1 MQTSIFMKS
10 VMKLQ
15 ICLKPNQSLTM
26 SSGLVSIKFGSNKLE
41 ALAFILA
48 IASNLGKNWELFA
61 RTIFGK
67 WEVLKEAQYLLE

>member
-15 ICLKPNQSLTM
+15 ICLKPNQSSTM
-26 SSGLVSIKFGSNKLE
+26 SSGLVSIKFGLNKLE
-41 ALAFILA
+41 APAFILA
-48 IASNLGKNWELFA
+48 IANNLSKNWELFA

-67 WEVLKEAQYLLE
+67 WLVLKEVQYLLE